1 MKYCIECGNQLVDEA
16 KFCNKCGAKQPLR
29 EEKKEEV
36 EAPKPQDAKVES
48 KPKEESIVDAPKEEA
63 KVIAPIPALKEEAPA
78 IEAKPKVEA
87 TNKVLSLE
95 DEEYKSKAPAERYR
109 YLMEHDLDFQTV
121 VKASKKRDLMSLS
134 NILYLVVVIVCTFI
148 PYLVFTGNYAHH
160 AGLQILAEE
169 GKSIPHKFGGL
180 ELFSYHV
187 TAGNYALAPNSNVT
201 GIYPFVVFLFTFLFL
216 AVMILAAFLGSTKG
230 YRLKEYEK
238 GGIKGLIK
246 GLGVSLSDPL
256 DKHLDQIMEFPNAIL
271 HTVAGI
277 LSPEDVNI
285 LKNKNIKL
293 LILGY
298 KQKGRGVD
306 YYSQEIKDNIETL
319 KNLLPS
325 MLDNKWF
332 NLISFDNLALEQ
344 LAVKNLLSEEEWER
358 TYMGDEATF
367 TFFIDLVNETFA
379 GNSLT
384 AETFPIKDWDA
395 IRMFQTIQKK

>member
-1 MKYCIECGNQLVDEA
+1 MRYGYRNGNYNVIIDAETGTKIRFTHDDEFHPRFA
-16 KFCNKCGAKQPLR
+16 
-29 EEKKEEV
+29 
-36 EAPKPQDAKVES
+36 
-48 KPKEESIVDAPKEEA
+48 ESIDVT
-63 KVIAPIPALKEEAPA
+63 I
-78 IEAKPKVEA
+78 
-87 TNKVLSLE
+87 T
-95 DEEYKSKAPAERYR
+95 YKCDGGCPFCYADCTPQGKHA
-109 YLMEHDLDFQTV
+109 
-121 VKASKKRDLMSLS
+121 DLMSREVSLLIDS
-134 NILYLVVVIVCTFI
+134 LHPHTELALN
-148 PYLVFTGNYAHH
+148 GND
-160 AGLQILAEE
+160 LT
-169 GKSIPHKFGGL
+169 IPHFEEFLTKL
-180 ELFSYHV
+180 KQKRIITNLTVNQKH
-187 TAGNYALAPNSNVT
+187 
-201 GIYPFVVFLFTFLFL
+201 FVKNIDL
-216 AVMILAAFLGSTKG
+216 
-230 YRLKEYEK
+230 LKDLTN
-238 GGIKGLIK
+238 KGLIK

-395 IRMFQTIQKK
+395 IHMFQTIQKK